1 METASECGLVIL
13 PNRTDARPVRLR
25 HSTERQG
32 QIKFDQM
39 MSDWFAV
46 TYLLNNLSRG
56 LGQKDSYPF
65 VLMDPV
71 IDKLRFIHEVCT
83 TAGGKS

>member
-1 METASECGLVIL
+1 M
-13 PNRTDARPVRLR
+13 PNRVNPRSVRPRYSPRKSGV
-25 HSTERQG
+25 
-32 QIKFDQM
+32 IKFDEM
-39 MSDWFAV
+39 MADWLAV

-56 LGQKDSYPF
+56 LGRKDSYPF

-83 TAGGKS
+83 SAA